1 MNYTSHRELVKALE
15 GRFGNRCKPHGGHA
29 GPLATVL
36 PVDAD
41 EVAFLADTVS
51 RYSVTLSP
59 AGTGTDPDLPKPAGR
74 LCW

>member
-15 GRFGNRCKPHGGHA
+15 GRFGNRCKAHGGHA

-41 EVAFLADTVS
+41 EVGFLADTVS
-51 RYSVTLSP
+51 RYSVTLTP
-59 AGTGTDPDLPKPAGR
+59 AGT
-74 LCW
+74 